1 MLSTASFART
11 AGLVADPARAN
22 MLAALMDGRALTATE
37 LARVAGITPQTA
49 SGHLARLTEAGFLVM
64 ARQGRHR
71 YHRLASPEIAG
82 MLESIMA
89 VAGTLDGG
97 GDQRKKTAV
106 VTGPRDKAL
115 RYARTCYDHLAG
127 QLAVAIADRM
137 AERGLLE
144 FSTDGGALTGEG
156 TSFLLGLGVGLE
168 EASARSRRRGGPV
181 FCRPC
186 LDWSERRPHIAGTVG
201 SALCRACFAQ
211 GWIRRLDATR
221 AVRVTPAGSVALR
234 KAFGQGIMGLQ

>member
-37 LARVAGITPQTA
+37 LARVAGVTPQTA
-49 SGHLARLTEAGFLVM
+49 SGHLARLTEAGFLAM
-64 ARQGRHR
+64 ERQGRHR
-71 YHRLASPEIAG
+71 YHRLASPDIAS

-89 VAGTLDGG
+89 VAGSLDGP
-97 GDQRKKTAV
+97 RKKAML

-127 QLAVAIADRM
+127 QVAVAIADKM
-137 AERGLLE
+137 AELELVE
-144 FSTDGGALTGEG
+144 FSADGGALTGKG
-156 TSFLLGLGVGLE
+156 TSFLLGFGVDLVDTTGD
-168 EASARSRRRGGPV
+168 SNRRGRRV

-186 LDWSERRPHIAGTVG
+186 LDWSERRPHIAGVVG
-201 SALCRACFAQ
+201 AAICRACFSQ
-211 GWIRRLDATR
+211 GWMRRVEGSR
-221 AVRVTPAGSVALR
+221 AVRITPVGYIALSKTFGNDIIVA
-234 KAFGQGIMGLQ
+234 Q